1 AGPRSVAVG
10 GFNGDGTLDLAV
22 ADWGSN
28 TVSVLLGNGD
38 GTFQAPLTFTTG
50 ARPSSVA
57 AGDFNGDGALDL
69 AVANEDNFS
78 VSVLLGN
85 GDGTFQ
91 VPSTFTTGARPQ
103 SVAVGDFD
111 RDGTLDLAVA
121 AEAGFPVLPGNVSV
135 LLGNGDGTFQAPLTF
150 RTGERAV
157 SVAAGDFNGD
167 GVPDLAVANN
177 GEPTFGHRGNVS
189 VLVGNGDGTFRA
201 PSTVVTA
208 NTPTAVVVGDFNGD

>member
-57 AGDFNGDGALDL
+57 AGDFNGDGSLDL

-85 GDGTFQ
+85 GDQALVLSPLPWETSIAMARWIWRSRPRRGS
-91 VPSTFTTGARPQ
+91 PSSRQ
-103 SVAVGDFD
+103 CLS
-111 RDGTLDLAVA
+111 
-121 AEAGFPVLPGNVSV
+121 
-135 LLGNGDGTFQAPLTF
+135 
-150 RTGERAV
+150 
-157 SVAAGDFNGD
+157 AAGQRGW
-167 GVPDLAVANN
+167 DL
-177 GEPTFGHRGNVS
+177 RG
-189 VLVGNGDGTFRA
+189 
-201 PSTVVTA
+201 
-208 NTPTAVVVGDFNGD
+208 